1 MFDRLIHFSIHNKL
15 IIGLLTLA
23 LVAWGGYSL
32 SRLPIDALPD
42 ITSNQ
47 VVVYTVAP
55 SLAAQ
60 EIERLVSFPV
70 EQAMATIP
78 GRVEV
83 RSFSRFGLSVVT
95 IVFED
100 KTDIYWARTQVS
112 ERLKEAESQIP
123 AGTGRP
129 TLAPLSTG
137 LGEIYQ
143 YLVRAKPGYENKYD
157 ATKLRTIQDWLV
169 RRQLLGTPGVADVS
183 SFGGLLKQY
192 EVALDPERL
201 RSLGVTVQEVYQA
214 VAANNQN
221 AGGAYLD
228 QNPTAAFIRTEGL
241 ATSLADIGNIVV
253 RSTRAGLPVLVRDVA
268 EVRYG
273 AAVRYGAMTLNNQ
286 GEVTGGLVLMLKGA
300 NAAEVIEAVKTR
312 MATIRKTL
320 PEGVSVEPFLDRSHL
335 VDRAIHTVSKNLLEG
350 ALIVIFVL
358 VLFLGNWRA
367 GLVVASVIPLAMLFA
382 VSMMRLFGVSGN
394 LMSLGAIDFGLIVD
408 GAVIIVEAIVHRLH
422 DGQLRVPGNQLST
435 KQMNDETYHAASK
448 IRSSAAFGE
457 IIILIVYLP
466 LLALTGIEGKMFR
479 PMAETVAFAILG
491 AFILSLTYVPMMAAL
506 ALSRST
512 ENKKTLSDRMMAL
525 FTRLYHPLLKVALRH
540 QAVVLL
546 TAGGLLMGGVVL
558 FRTLGGEFIPTLS
571 EGDFAVEMRV
581 LTGSSLSYT
590 IEKAQQ
596 AGGILKK
603 QFPEVREV
611 VAKIGSSE
619 IPTDPMPVEAAD
631 LMVILKDQQ
640 DWTSADNREALADKM
655 AKALSI
661 MPGVTFGFQQ
671 PIQMRFNELISGA
684 KQDVVLKIYGE
695 DLQQLADYAQQAGRL
710 ARQVPGAED
719 VYVEQVAGLPQIV
732 VQLDRNRLAQ
742 FGLNVADVNRTV
754 QTAFAGEVAG
764 QVFEQERRFDL
775 VLRLRQDLRK
785 DINSVRR
792 LFIAAPNGRQVPLEQ
807 VANVT
812 LREGP
817 NQIQRDDAKRRISV
831 AFNVRGRDVATVVQ
845 ELQGKIDRQIRFAP
859 GYYTTYGGQF
869 ENLRQATERLSVAV
883 PVALVLIFVLLFF
896 TFGSLKQSV
905 MIFTAIPLSAI
916 GGVAALWL
924 RGMPF
929 SISAGV
935 GFIALFGVAVLNG
948 IVLIGYFNQ
957 LKDEGVTDL
966 MARILRGTEVR
977 LRPVLMTATVASLGF
992 LPMALSDS
1000 AGAEVQRP
1008 LATVVIGGLV
1018 SATLL
1023 TLLVL
1028 PVLYALSERRT
1039 SSPRPPS
1046 PAEKGG
1052 PFAGGKESSGSPSQ
1066 RERGAGSEV
1075 RLAGLL
1081 LLLSFPLLAQ
1091 AQSPL
1096 TAPQAVAQALQTN
1109 GTVLAGQRALEAQQ
1123 ALRRTAYDYGRTTL
1137 SGSYGQ
1143 YNSQNRDNQFTI
1155 TQALALPG
1163 VYRSAAGLAE
1173 ARIAGQQARL
1183 AQVQAELRRQV
1194 RRTYEQAVHAR
1205 HRLRVLRGQDSVY
1218 TEFLRAAN
1226 LRFRT
1231 GEAARLEPATALVQQ
1246 GEIRT
1251 QLLAARTDFRVAQ
1264 RQLQALLQVP
1274 TAVVVADSL
1283 LQPLAL
1289 LGAAARADSAAP
1301 ALADTL
1307 LQRANPQA
1315 RVLAQQVAERRAET
1329 RVARAAGL
1337 PEFTVGYFNQSIIG
1351 YQRLDAAG
1359 TESYFGPGA
1368 RFQGVQ
1374 AGVAVPLWRQPHK
1387 ARVQAA
1393 RLQEQ
1398 VAQAG
1403 YERYQAELAGQLDEL
1418 LARRAELQQ
1427 RLRFFETTALPQATV
1442 ITRLATIGYKAGET
1456 GYSEYL
1462 LNLERARRLRL
1473 DYLDALL
1480 QHNQTIIELEYLLGG
1495 Q

>member
-23 LVAWGGYSL
+23 LVAWGSYSL

-95 IVFED
+95 VVFED

-129 TLAPLSTG
+129 ELAPLSTG
-137 LGEIYQ
+137 LGEVYQ
-143 YLVRAKPGYENKYD
+143 YLVRAKPGYEKKYD
-157 ATKLRTIQDWLV
+157 ATELRTIQDWIV

-201 RSLGVTVQEVYQA
+201 RSLGVTVNEVYQA
-214 VAANNQN
+214 VASNNQN

-241 ATSLADIGNIVV
+241 ATSPVDIGNIVI

-273 AAVRYGAMTLNNQ
+273 SAVRYGAMTLNNQ

-300 NAAEVIEAVKTR
+300 NAAEVIKDVKTR

-320 PEGVSVEPFLDRSHL
+320 PEGVTVEPFLDRSNL
-335 VDRAIHTVSKNLLEG
+335 VNRAIHTVTKNLLEG

-382 VSMMRLFGVSGN
+382 VSLMRLFGVSGN

-408 GAVIIVEAIVHRLH
+408 GAVIIVEAIIHRLH
-422 DGQLRVPGNQLST
+422 GGQLQVPGNRLNT
-435 KQMNDETYHAASK
+435 EQMDDETYHAASK

-466 LLALTGIEGKMFR
+466 LLALAGIEGKMFR

-491 AFILSLTYVPMMAAL
+491 AFILSLTYVPMMSAL

-512 ENKKTLSDRMMAL
+512 TNKKTLSDRMMAF
-525 FTRLYHPLLKVALRH
+525 FTQVYHPMLKGALRH

-546 TAGGLLMGGVVL
+546 TAGGLLVGGFFL

-571 EGDFAVEMRV
+571 EGDFAIEMRT

-590 IEKAQQ
+590 IEQAQQ
-596 AGGILKK
+596 AGAILKK
-603 QFPEVREV
+603 QFPEVKEV
-611 VAKIGSSE
+611 VAKIGAGE

-631 LMVILKDQQ
+631 VMVILKDQKQ
-640 DWTSADNREALADKM
+640 WTSATNREELADKM
-655 AKALSI
+655 AKALSV

-695 DLQQLADYAQQAGRL
+695 DLQQLSDYAQQAGRL
-710 ARQVPGAED
+710 VRQVSGAED
-719 VYVEQVAGLPQIV
+719 VYIEQVTGLPQIV

-754 QTAFAGEVAG
+754 QTAFAGETAG

-775 VLRLRQDLRK
+775 VLRVRQDLRK

-807 VANVT
+807 VANVE

-817 NQIQRDDAKRRISV
+817 NQIQRDDAKRRITV
-831 AFNVRGRDVATVVQ
+831 AFNVRGRDVETVVK
-845 ELQGKIDRQIRFAP
+845 ELQGKMDRQVKFAP

-869 ENLRQATERLSVAV
+869 ENLRQATDRLSIAV

-896 TFGSLKQSV
+896 TFGSMKQSV

-916 GGVAALWL
+916 GGIAALWL

-957 LKDEGVTDL
+957 LKADGIADL
-966 MARILRGTEVR
+966 SERILRGTEVR

-992 LPMALSDS
+992 LPMALATS

-1028 PVLYALSERRT
+1028 PVLYALSERKKAAAPAPE
-1039 SSPRPPS
+1039 SSPAPTKSVPV
-1046 PAEKGG
+1046 AT
-1052 PFAGGKESSGSPSQ
+1052 
-1066 RERGAGSEV
+1066 
-1075 RLAGLL
+1075 LL
-1081 LLLSFPLLAQ
+1081 LLLLPLLSQ

-1096 TAPQAVAQALQTN
+1096 NAPQAVTQALQTN

-1123 ALRRTAYDYGRTTL
+1123 AIRRTAYDYGRTTVQA
-1137 SGSYGQ
+1137 SYGQ
-1143 YNSQNRDNQFTI
+1143 YNSQNRDNQFTL
-1155 TQALALPG
+1155 TQSLALPG
-1163 VYRSAAGLAE
+1163 VYRSAAGLAD
-1173 ARIAGQQARL
+1173 ARIAGQQAQL

-1194 RRTYEQAVHAR
+1194 RLSYEQAVHAR

-1226 LRFRT
+1226 LRFKT

-1274 TAVVVADSL
+1274 AAVTVADSIL
-1283 LQPLAL
+1283 HPLTL
-1289 LGAAARADSAAP
+1289 LGT
-1301 ALADTL
+1301 ALADTTGPVL
-1307 LQRANPQA
+1307 ADTLVRLANPQA

-1359 TESYFGPGA
+1359 TESYFGPGT

-1374 AGVAVPLWRQPHK
+1374 AGVAVPLWRRPQK
-1387 ARVQAA
+1387 GRVQAA

-1403 YERYQAELAGQLDEL
+1403 YDRYRAELAGRLDEL
-1418 LARRAELQQ
+1418 LARRREQQQ
-1427 RLRFFETTALPQATV
+1427 RLAYFEATALPQAAI
-1442 ITRLATIGYKAGET
+1442 ITRLSTIGYKAGET

-1473 DYLDALL
+1473 DYLNALL
-1480 QHNQTIIELEYLLGG
+1480 QHNQSVIELEYLLGA

>member
-78 GRVEV
+78 GQVEV

-95 IVFED
+95 VVFED
-100 KTDIYWARTQVS
+100 QTDIYWARTQVS
-112 ERLKEAESQIP
+112 QRLQEAESQIP

-129 TLAPLSTG
+129 ELAPLSTG
-137 LGEIYQ
+137 LGEVYQ
-143 YLVRAKPGYENKYD
+143 YLVRAKPGYEKQYD
-157 ATKLRTIQDWLV
+157 ATALRTIQDWIV

-201 RSLGVTVQEVYQA
+201 RSLGVTVNEVYQA
-214 VAANNQN
+214 VANNNQN

-241 ATSLADIGNIVV
+241 AASPADIGNIVI
-253 RSTRAGLPVLVRDVA
+253 RSTSTGLPVLVRDVA

-273 AAVRYGAMTLNNQ
+273 SAVRYGAMTLNDH

-300 NAAEVIEAVKTR
+300 NAAEVIQDVQKR

-320 PEGVSVEPFLDRSHL
+320 PEGVSVEPFLDRSSL

-350 ALIVIFVL
+350 ALIVVFVL

-408 GAVIIVEAIVHRLH
+408 GAVIIVEAIIHRLH
-422 DGQLRVPGNQLST
+422 GGQLVVPGNRLST
-435 KQMNDETYHAASK
+435 EQMNKETYHAASK

-466 LLALTGIEGKMFR
+466 LLALAGIEGKMFR

-491 AFILSLTYVPMMAAL
+491 AFILSLTYVPMMSAL

-512 ENKKTLSDRMMAL
+512 ENKKTLSDRMMAF
-525 FTRLYHPLLKVALRH
+525 FTRGYHPLLKGALRH
-540 QAVVLL
+540 QAMVLGV
-546 TAGGLLMGGVVL
+546 AAGLLVGSVFL

-603 QFPEVREV
+603 QFPEVKEV
-611 VAKIGSSE
+611 VAKIGAGE

-631 LMVILKDQQ
+631 VMVILKDQKE
-640 DWTSADNREALADKM
+640 WTSASNREELADKM
-655 AKALSI
+655 AKALSV

-719 VYVEQVAGLPQIV
+719 VYVEQVTGLPQIV
-732 VQLDRNRLAQ
+732 VALDRNRLAQ

-754 QTAFAGEVAG
+754 QTAFAGETAG

-775 VLRLRQDLRK
+775 VLRLRSDLRK
-785 DINSVRR
+785 DITSVRR

-807 VANVT
+807 VANVE

-831 AFNVRGRDVATVVQ
+831 AFNVRGRDVETVVK
-845 ELQGKIDRQIRFAP
+845 ELQGKIDRQLKFAP

-869 ENLRQATERLSVAV
+869 ENLRQATERLSIAV

-896 TFGSLKQSV
+896 TFRSFKQSV

-916 GGVAALWL
+916 GGIAALWL

-957 LKDEGVTDL
+957 LKAEGVTDL
-966 MARILRGTEVR
+966 MERILRGTEVR

-992 LPMALSDS
+992 LPMALATS

-1028 PVLYALSERRT
+1028 PVLYALSERT
-1039 SSPRPPS
+1039 KAAKPEPAGPPGDAVPLE
-1046 PAEKGG
+1046 PASKM
-1052 PFAGGKESSGSPSQ
+1052 PLLS
-1066 RERGAGSEV
+1066 
-1075 RLAGLL
+1075 LL
-1081 LLLSFPLLAQ
+1081 LLLFLPLLGQAQ
-1091 AQSPL
+1091 APL
-1096 TAPQAVAQALQTN
+1096 TAPQAVTQALQTN
-1109 GTVLAGQRALEAQQ
+1109 GTVLAGTRALEAQQ
-1123 ALRRTAYDYGRTTL
+1123 AIRRAAYDYGRTTL
-1137 SGSYGQ
+1137 TGSYGQ
-1143 YNSQNRDNQFTI
+1143 YNSQNLDNQFSL
-1155 TQALALPG
+1155 TQSLALPG
-1163 VYRSAAGLAE
+1163 VYRSAANLAD
-1173 ARIAGQQARL
+1173 ARIAGQQAQL
-1183 AQVQAELRRQV
+1183 QQVQAELRRQV
-1194 RRTYEQAVHAR
+1194 RLNYEQAVHAR
-1205 HRLRVLRGQDSVY
+1205 HRLRVLRGQDSLY
-1218 TEFLRAAN
+1218 TEFLRSAN
-1226 LRFRT
+1226 LRFKT
-1231 GEAARLEPATALVQQ
+1231 GETARLEPATALVQQ
-1246 GEIRT
+1246 GEVRT
-1251 QLLAARTDFRVAQ
+1251 QLRAARVDFRVAL

-1274 TAVVVADSL
+1274 AAVAVVDSV

-1289 LGAAARADSAAP
+1289 MGAAQLADTTTP

-1307 LQRANPQA
+1307 LRLTNPQA

-1329 RVARAAGL
+1329 RVAQAAGL

-1359 TESYFGPGA
+1359 TERYFGGGS

-1374 AGVAVPLWRQPHK
+1374 AGVAVPLWRRPQK

-1393 RLQEQ
+1393 QLQEQ
-1398 VAQAG
+1398 VAQAS
-1403 YERYQAELAGQLDEL
+1403 YDRYRAELAAQLDEL
-1418 LARRAELQQ
+1418 LLRRTEQQQ
-1427 RLRFFETTALPQATV
+1427 RLQYFEQTALPQAVV
-1442 ITRLATIGYKAGET
+1442 ITRLSTIAYKAGET

-1473 DYLDALL
+1473 DYLDVLL
-1480 QHNQTIIELEYLLGG
+1480 QHNQTVIELEYLLGR

>member
-78 GRVEV
+78 GQVEV

-95 IVFED
+95 VVFED
-100 KTDIYWARTQVS
+100 QTDIYWARTQVS
-112 ERLKEAESQIP
+112 QRLQEAESQIP

-129 TLAPLSTG
+129 ELAPLSTG
-137 LGEIYQ
+137 LGEVYQ
-143 YLVRAKPGYENKYD
+143 YLVRAKPGFEKKYN
-157 ATKLRTIQDWLV
+157 ATELRTIQDWIV

-201 RSLGVTVQEVYQA
+201 RSLGVTVNEVYQA
-214 VAANNQN
+214 VASNNQN

-241 ATSLADIGNIVV
+241 ATSPADIGNIVI
-253 RSTRAGLPVLVRDVA
+253 RSTSTGLPVLVRDVA

-273 AAVRYGAMTLNNQ
+273 AAVRYGAMTLNDQ

-300 NAAEVIEAVKTR
+300 NAAEVIKDVQKR

-320 PEGVSVEPFLDRSHL
+320 PEGVSVEPFLDRSSL

-350 ALIVIFVL
+350 ALIVVFVL

-408 GAVIIVEAIVHRLH
+408 GAVIIVEAIIHRLH
-422 DGQLRVPGNQLST
+422 GGQLVVPGNRLST
-435 KQMNDETYHAASK
+435 EQMNEETYHAASK

-466 LLALTGIEGKMFR
+466 LLALAGIEGKMFR

-491 AFILSLTYVPMMAAL
+491 AFILSLTYVPMMSAL

-512 ENKKTLSDRMMAL
+512 TTKKTFSDRMMA
-525 FTRLYHPLLKVALRH
+525 FYIRLYHPLLKGALRR
-540 QAVVLL
+540 QAAVLL
-546 TAGGLLMGGVVL
+546 TAAGLLVGGFFL
-558 FRTLGGEFIPTLS
+558 FRTLGGEFIPTLT

-590 IEKAQQ
+590 IEQAQK

-603 QFPEVREV
+603 QFPEVKEV
-611 VAKIGSSE
+611 VAKIGAGE

-631 LMVILKDQQ
+631 VMVILKDQKE
-640 DWTSADNREALADKM
+640 WTSAPNREELADKM
-655 AKALSI
+655 AKALSV

-710 ARQVPGAED
+710 VRQVKGAED
-719 VYVEQVAGLPQIV
+719 VYVEQVTGLPQIV
-732 VQLDRNRLAQ
+732 VALDRNRLAQ
-742 FGLNVADVNRTV
+742 FGLNVSDVNRTV
-754 QTAFAGEVAG
+754 QTAFAGETAG

-807 VANVT
+807 VASVE

-831 AFNVRGRDVATVVQ
+831 AFNVRGRDVETVVE
-845 ELQGKIDRQIRFAP
+845 ELQGKIDRQLNFAP

-869 ENLRQATERLSVAV
+869 ENLRQATDRLSVAV

-896 TFGSLKQSV
+896 TFRSFKQSV

-916 GGVAALWL
+916 GGIAALWL

-957 LKDEGVTDL
+957 LKAEGVTDL
-966 MARILRGTEVR
+966 MERILRGTEVR

-992 LPMALSDS
+992 LPMALATS

-1028 PVLYALSERRT
+1028 PVLYALSERVK
-1039 SSPRPPS
+1039 
-1046 PAEKGG
+1046 A
-1052 PFAGGKESSGSPSQ
+1052 GSPPEEPQPTATPAPPGQSLPV
-1066 RERGAGSEV
+1066 AS
-1075 RLAGLL
+1075 ALL
-1081 LLLSFPLLAQ
+1081 LLLLGLPLLSRAQ
-1091 AQSPL
+1091 GPL
-1096 TAPQAVAQALQTN
+1096 TAAQAVSQALQTN
-1109 GTVLAGQRALEAQQ
+1109 GTVLAGTRALEAQQ
-1123 ALRRTAYDYGRTTL
+1123 AIRRTAYDFGRTTL
-1137 SGSYGQ
+1137 TGSYGQ
-1143 YNSQNRDNQFTI
+1143 YNSLNRDNQFTL
-1155 TQALALPG
+1155 TQSLALPG
-1163 VYRSAAGLAE
+1163 VYRSAAGLAD
-1173 ARIAGQQARL
+1173 ARIAGQRAQL

-1194 RRTYEQAVHAR
+1194 RRSYEQAVHAR
-1205 HRLRVLRGQDSVY
+1205 HRLRVLRGQDSLY
-1218 TEFLRAAN
+1218 SEFLRSAN
-1226 LRFRT
+1226 LRFKT

-1246 GEIRT
+1246 GEVRT
-1251 QLLAARTDFRVAQ
+1251 QLRAARTDFRVAQ

-1274 TAVVVADSL
+1274 AAVALADSVL
-1283 LQPLAL
+1283 RPLAL
-1289 LGAAARADSAAP
+1289 LGAAQLADTTAP

-1307 LQRANPQA
+1307 LKLTNPQA
-1315 RVLAQQVAERRAET
+1315 LVLAQQVAERRAET
-1329 RVARAAGL
+1329 RVAQAAGL

-1359 TESYFGPGA
+1359 TERYFGGGA

-1374 AGVAVPLWRQPHK
+1374 AGVAVPLWRRPQK

-1403 YERYQAELAGQLDEL
+1403 YERYRAELAGQLDEL
-1418 LARRAELQQ
+1418 LLRRSEQQQ
-1427 RLRFFETTALPQATV
+1427 RLAYFESTALPQATV
-1442 ITRLATIGYKAGET
+1442 ITRLSTIAYKAGET

-1480 QHNQTIIELEYLLGG
+1480 QHNQTVIELEYLLGS

>member
-78 GRVEV
+78 GQVEV

-95 IVFED
+95 VVFED
-100 KTDIYWARTQVS
+100 QTDIYWARTQVS
-112 ERLKEAESQIP
+112 QRLQEAESQIP

-129 TLAPLSTG
+129 ELAPLSTG
-137 LGEIYQ
+137 LGEVYQ
-143 YLVRAKPGYENKYD
+143 YLVRAKPGFEKKYN
-157 ATKLRTIQDWLV
+157 TTELRTIQDWIV

-201 RSLGVTVQEVYQA
+201 RSLGVTVNEVYQA

-241 ATSLADIGNIVV
+241 ATSPADIGNIVV
-253 RSTRAGLPVLVRDVA
+253 RSTSTGLPVLVRDVA

-273 AAVRYGAMTLNNQ
+273 AAVRYGAMTLNDQ

-300 NAAEVIEAVKTR
+300 NAAEVIQDVQKR

-320 PEGVSVEPFLDRSHL
+320 PEGVSVEPFLDRSNL

-350 ALIVIFVL
+350 ALIVVFVL

-408 GAVIIVEAIVHRLH
+408 GAVIIVEAIIHRLH
-422 DGQLRVPGNQLST
+422 GGQLVVPGNRLST
-435 KQMNDETYHAASK
+435 EQMNEETYHAASK

-466 LLALTGIEGKMFR
+466 LLALAGIEGKMFR

-491 AFILSLTYVPMMAAL
+491 AFILSLTYVPMMSAL

-512 ENKKTLSDRMMAL
+512 ENKKTFSDRMMD
-525 FTRLYHPLLKVALRH
+525 FYTRLYHPLLKGALRH
-540 QAVVLL
+540 QAAVLL
-546 TAGGLLMGGVVL
+546 TAAGLLVGGFFL

-590 IEKAQQ
+590 IEQAQK

-603 QFPEVREV
+603 QFPEVKEV
-611 VAKIGSSE
+611 VAKIGAGE

-631 LMVILKDQQ
+631 LMIILKDQK
-640 DWTSADNREALADKM
+640 DWTSAPNREELADKM
-655 AKALSI
+655 AKALSV

-710 ARQVPGAED
+710 VRQVQGAAD
-719 VYVEQVAGLPQIV
+719 VYVEQVTGLPQIV
-732 VQLDRNRLAQ
+732 VALDRNRLAQ
-742 FGLNVADVNRTV
+742 FGLNVSDVNRTV
-754 QTAFAGEVAG
+754 QTAFAGETAG

-807 VANVT
+807 VANVE

-831 AFNVRGRDVATVVQ
+831 AFNVRGRDVETVVK
-845 ELQGKIDRQIRFAP
+845 ELQGKIDRQLKFAP

-869 ENLRQATERLSVAV
+869 ENLRQATDRLSVAV

-896 TFGSLKQSV
+896 TFRSFKQSV

-916 GGVAALWL
+916 GGIAALWL

-957 LKDEGVTDL
+957 LKAEGVTDL
-966 MARILRGTEVR
+966 MERILRGTEVR

-992 LPMALSDS
+992 LPMALATS

-1028 PVLYALSERRT
+1028 PVLYALSERV
-1039 SSPRPPS
+1039 
-1046 PAEKGG
+1046 K
-1052 PFAGGKESSGSPSQ
+1052 AGGANGEPQ
-1066 RERGAGSEV
+1066 PEV
-1075 RLAGLL
+1075 TSAAPAKSLPVAPGLL
-1081 LLLSFPLLAQ
+1081 LLLLGLPLLGRAQ
-1091 AQSPL
+1091 GPL
-1096 TAPQAVAQALQTN
+1096 TAAQAVSQALQTN
-1109 GTVLAGQRALEAQQ
+1109 GTVLAGTRALEAQQ
-1123 ALRRTAYDYGRTTL
+1123 AIRRTAYDFGRTTL
-1137 SGSYGQ
+1137 TGSYGQ
-1143 YNSQNRDNQFTI
+1143 YNSQNRDNQFTL
-1155 TQALALPG
+1155 TQSLALPG
-1163 VYRSAAGLAE
+1163 VYRSAAGLAD
-1173 ARIAGQQARL
+1173 ARIAGQQAQL

-1194 RRTYEQAVHAR
+1194 RLSYEQAVHAR

-1218 TEFLRAAN
+1218 TEFLRSAN
-1226 LRFRT
+1226 LRFKT

-1246 GEIRT
+1246 GEVRT
-1251 QLLAARTDFRVAQ
+1251 QLRAARTDFRVAQ

-1274 TAVVVADSL
+1274 AAVALADSVL
-1283 LQPLAL
+1283 RPLTL
-1289 LGAAARADSAAP
+1289 LGAAQLADTAAP

-1307 LQRANPQA
+1307 LQRTNPQA

-1329 RVARAAGL
+1329 RVAQAAGL

-1359 TESYFGPGA
+1359 TERYFGGGS

-1374 AGVAVPLWRQPHK
+1374 AGVAVPLWRRPQK

-1403 YERYQAELAGQLDEL
+1403 FDRYRAELAGQLDEL
-1418 LARRAELQQ
+1418 LLRRTEQQQ
-1427 RLRFFETTALPQATV
+1427 RLAYFESTALPQATV
-1442 ITRLATIGYKAGET
+1442 ITRLSTIAYKAGET

-1480 QHNQTIIELEYLLGG
+1480 QHNQTVIELEYLLGS

>member
-32 SRLPIDALPD
+32 RRLPIDALPD

-70 EQAMATIP
+70 EQSMATIP
-78 GRVEV
+78 GQTEV

-100 KTDIYWARTQVS
+100 QIDIYWARQQVS
-112 ERLKEAESQIP
+112 ERLKEAESLIP

-129 TLAPLSTG
+129 ELAPVTTG

-143 YLVRAKPGYENKYD
+143 YLVRAKPGFEKKYN
-157 ATKLRTIQDWLV
+157 ATELRTIQDWIV

-183 SFGGLLKQY
+183 SFGGYLKQY

-201 RSLGVTVQEVYQA
+201 RSLGVTINEVYQA

-241 ATSLADIGNIVV
+241 ATSPADIGNIVI
-253 RSTRAGLPVLVRDVA
+253 RSTSAGLPVLVRDVA

-300 NAAEVIEAVKTR
+300 NASEVIQDVKKR

-320 PEGVSVEPFLDRSHL
+320 PEGVTVEPFLDRSAL
-335 VDRAIHTVSKNLLEG
+335 VDRAIGTVTKNLLEG

-422 DGQLRVPGNQLST
+422 GGHAPGHAEGGRLTSEE
-435 KQMNDETYHAASK
+435 MNDETYQAASK

-466 LLALTGIEGKMFR
+466 LLALAGIEGKMFR

-491 AFILSLTYVPMMAAL
+491 AFILSLTYVPMMSAL

-512 ENKKTLSDRMMAL
+512 ESSNTFSDRMMA
-525 FTRLYHPLLKVALRH
+525 FYTRLYHPLLKGALRH

-546 TAGGLLMGGVVL
+546 AAVALLAGSFFL
-558 FRTLGGEFIPTLS
+558 FRTLGGEFIPQLT
-571 EGDFAVEMRV
+571 EGDFAVEMRT

-590 IEKAQQ
+590 IEKSQQ
-596 AGGILKK
+596 AAGILKK
-603 QFPEVREV
+603 QFPEVKEV
-611 VAKIGSSE
+611 VAKLGSSE
-619 IPTDPMPVEAAD
+619 IPTDPMPVEAGD
-631 LMVILKDQQ
+631 LMIILKDQKE
-640 DWTSADNREALADKM
+640 WTSAHSREELADKM
-655 AKALSI
+655 AAAVSVI
-661 MPGVTFGFQQ
+661 PGVTFGFQQ

-710 ARQVPGAED
+710 ARQVKGAED
-719 VYVEQVAGLPQIV
+719 VYIEQVTGLPQIV

-754 QTAFAGEVAG
+754 QTAFAGETAG

-792 LFIAAPNGRQVPLEQ
+792 LFVAAPDGRQVPLEQ
-807 VANVT
+807 VASVE

-817 NQIQRDDAKRRISV
+817 NQIQRDDAKRRITV
-831 AFNVRGRDVATVVQ
+831 AFNVRGRDVETVVE
-845 ELQGKIDRQIRFAP
+845 ELQGKMDRQLRFAP

-869 ENLRQATERLSVAV
+869 ENLRQATERLSIAV
-883 PVALVLIFVLLFF
+883 PVALLLIFVLLFF
-896 TFGSLKQSV
+896 TFRSLRQSV
-905 MIFTAIPLSAI
+905 LIFTAIPLSAI

-957 LKDEGVTDL
+957 LKAEGVTDL
-966 MARILRGTEVR
+966 MERILRGTEVR

-992 LPMALSDS
+992 LPMALAQS

-1008 LATVVIGGLV
+1008 LATVVIGGLI

-1028 PVLYALSERRT
+1028 PVLYALSERKQVPD
-1039 SSPRPPS
+1039 SAPQPAPS
-1046 PAEKGG
+1046 
-1052 PFAGGKESSGSPSQ
+1052 GKTLPVAS
-1066 RERGAGSEV
+1066 
-1075 RLAGLL
+1075 LL
-1081 LLLSFPLLAQ
+1081 LLLLLPRLGQ
-1091 AQSPL
+1091 AQGPL
-1096 TAPQAVAQALQTN
+1096 TAPQAVTQALQTN

-1123 ALRRTAYDYGRTTL
+1123 AIRKTAYDIGRTTL

-1143 YNSQNRDNQFTI
+1143 YNSQNRDNQFTL
-1155 TQALALPG
+1155 TQSVALPG
-1163 VYRSAAGLAE
+1163 VYHSAAGLAD
-1173 ARIAGQQARL
+1173 ARITGQRARL

-1194 RRTYEQAVHAR
+1194 RLTYEQAVHAR

-1218 TEFLRAAN
+1218 TEFLRSAN
-1226 LRFRT
+1226 LRFKT

-1274 TAVVVADSL
+1274 VAVSVADSVL
-1283 LQPLAL
+1283 HPLAL
-1289 LGAAARADSAAP
+1289 LGAATLADPTAP

-1307 LQRANPQA
+1307 LKINNPQA

-1329 RVARAAGL
+1329 RVAQAAGL

-1359 TESYFGPGA
+1359 TERYFGPGA

-1374 AGVAVPLWRQPHK
+1374 AGVAVPLWRGPQK

-1403 YERYQAELAGQLDEL
+1403 YERYWAEAAGQVDEL
-1418 LARRAELQQ
+1418 LARRAEQQQ
-1427 RLRFFETTALPQATV
+1427 RLRYFETTALPQATV
-1442 ITRLATIGYKAGET
+1442 ITRLSTIAYKAGET

>member
-23 LVAWGGYSL
+23 LVAWGSYSL

-78 GRVEV
+78 GQVEV

-95 IVFED
+95 VVFED
-100 KTDIYWARTQVS
+100 QTDIYWARTQVS
-112 ERLKEAESQIP
+112 QRLQEAESHIP

-129 TLAPLSTG
+129 ELAPLSTG
-137 LGEIYQ
+137 LGEVYQ
-143 YLVRAKPGYENKYD
+143 YLVRAKLGYEKKYD
-157 ATKLRTIQDWLV
+157 ATELRTIQDWIV

-201 RSLGVTVQEVYQA
+201 RSLGVTVNEVYQA

-241 ATSLADIGNIVV
+241 ATSPADIGNIVI
-253 RSTRAGLPVLVRDVA
+253 RSTSTGLPVLVRDVA
-268 EVRYG
+268 DVRYG
-273 AAVRYGAMTLNNQ
+273 AAVRYGAMTLNDQ

-300 NAAEVIEAVKTR
+300 NAAEVIKDVQQR

-320 PEGVSVEPFLDRSHL
+320 PEGVSVEPFLDRSNL

-350 ALIVIFVL
+350 ALIVVFVL

-408 GAVIIVEAIVHRLH
+408 GAVIIVEAIIHRLH
-422 DGQLRVPGNQLST
+422 GGQLVVPGNRLST
-435 KQMNDETYHAASK
+435 EQMNEETYHAASK

-466 LLALTGIEGKMFR
+466 LLALAGIEGKMFR

-491 AFILSLTYVPMMAAL
+491 AFILSLTYVPMMSAL

-512 ENKKTLSDRMMAL
+512 ENKPTISDRMMA
-525 FTRLYHPLLKVALRH
+525 FYTRLYHPLLKGALRH
-540 QAVVLL
+540 QAAVLL
-546 TAGGLLMGGVVL
+546 TAVGLLVGSFFL
-558 FRTLGGEFIPTLS
+558 FRTLGGEFIPTLT

-590 IEKAQQ
+590 IEQAQK

-603 QFPEVREV
+603 QFPEVKEV
-611 VAKIGSSE
+611 VAKIGAGE

-631 LMVILKDQQ
+631 VMVILKDQKE
-640 DWTSADNREALADKM
+640 WTSAPNREELADKM
-655 AKALSI
+655 AQALSV

-710 ARQVPGAED
+710 VRQVKGAED
-719 VYVEQVAGLPQIV
+719 VYVEQVTGLPQIV
-732 VQLDRNRLAQ
+732 VALDRNRLAQ

-754 QTAFAGEVAG
+754 QTAFAGETAG

-775 VLRLRQDLRK
+775 VLRLRSDLRK

-807 VANVT
+807 VASVE

-831 AFNVRGRDVATVVQ
+831 AFNVRGRDVETVVE
-845 ELQGKIDRQIRFAP
+845 ELQSKIDRQLKFAP

-869 ENLRQATERLSVAV
+869 ENLRQATERLSIAV

-896 TFGSLKQSV
+896 TFRSFKQSV

-916 GGVAALWL
+916 GGIAALWL

-957 LKDEGVTDL
+957 LKAEGVSDL
-966 MARILRGTEVR
+966 MERILRGTEVR

-992 LPMALSDS
+992 LPMALAQS

-1028 PVLYALSERRT
+1028 PVLYALSERVK
-1039 SSPRPPS
+1039 
-1046 PAEKGG
+1046 AGG
-1052 PFAGGKESSGSPSQ
+1052 PDGKPQPAATPAAPAKSLPVAS
-1066 RERGAGSEV
+1066 
-1075 RLAGLL
+1075 GLL
-1081 LLLSFPLLAQ
+1081 LLLLGLPLLAR
-1091 AQSPL
+1091 AQGPL
-1096 TAPQAVAQALQTN
+1096 TAAQAVSQALQTN
-1109 GTVLAGQRALEAQQ
+1109 GTVLAGTRALEAQQ
-1123 ALRRTAYDYGRTTL
+1123 AIRRAAYDFGRTTL
-1137 SGSYGQ
+1137 TGSYGQ
-1143 YNSQNRDNQFTI
+1143 YNSQNLDNQFTL
-1155 TQALALPG
+1155 TQSLALPG
-1163 VYRSAAGLAE
+1163 VYRSAAGLAD
-1173 ARIAGQQARL
+1173 ARIAGQQAQL

-1194 RRTYEQAVHAR
+1194 RLSYEQAVHAR
-1205 HRLRVLRGQDSVY
+1205 HRLRVLRGQDSLY
-1218 TEFLRAAN
+1218 SEFLRSAN
-1226 LRFRT
+1226 LRFKT

-1246 GEIRT
+1246 GEVRT
-1251 QLLAARTDFRVAQ
+1251 QLRAARTDFRVAQ

-1274 TAVVVADSL
+1274 AAVAIADSV

-1289 LGAAARADSAAP
+1289 LGAAQLADTTAP

-1307 LQRANPQA
+1307 LKFTNPQA

-1329 RVARAAGL
+1329 RVAQAAGL

-1359 TESYFGPGA
+1359 TERYFGGGS

-1374 AGVAVPLWRQPHK
+1374 AGVAVPLWRRPQK

-1398 VAQAG
+1398 VAQASFD
-1403 YERYQAELAGQLDEL
+1403 RYRAELSGQLDEL
-1418 LARRAELQQ
+1418 LLRRSEQQQ
-1427 RLRFFETTALPQATV
+1427 RLAYFESTALPQATV
-1442 ITRLATIGYKAGET
+1442 ITRLSTIAYKAGET

-1480 QHNQTIIELEYLLGG
+1480 QHNQTVIELEYLLGR

>member
-78 GRVEV
+78 GQVEV

-95 IVFED
+95 VVFED
-100 KTDIYWARTQVS
+100 QTDIYWARTQVS
-112 ERLKEAESQIP
+112 QRLQEAESQIP

-129 TLAPLSTG
+129 ELAPLSTG
-137 LGEIYQ
+137 LGEVYQ
-143 YLVRAKPGYENKYD
+143 YLVRAKPGYEKKYN
-157 ATKLRTIQDWLV
+157 ATELRTIQDWIV

-201 RSLGVTVQEVYQA
+201 RSLGVTVNEVYQA
-214 VAANNQN
+214 VASNNQN

-241 ATSLADIGNIVV
+241 ATSPADIGNIVI
-253 RSTRAGLPVLVRDVA
+253 RSTSTGLPVLVRDVA

-273 AAVRYGAMTLNNQ
+273 AAVRYGAMTLNDQ

-300 NAAEVIEAVKTR
+300 NAAEVIQDVQKR

-320 PEGVSVEPFLDRSHL
+320 PEGVSVEPFLDRSNL

-350 ALIVIFVL
+350 ALIVVFVL

-408 GAVIIVEAIVHRLH
+408 GAVIIVEAIIHRLH
-422 DGQLRVPGNQLST
+422 GGQLQVPGNRLST
-435 KQMNDETYHAASK
+435 EQMNEETYHAASK

-466 LLALTGIEGKMFR
+466 LLALAGIEGKMFR

-491 AFILSLTYVPMMAAL
+491 AFILSLTYVPMMSAL

-512 ENKKTLSDRMMAL
+512 ENNKTFSDRMMA
-525 FTRLYHPLLKVALRH
+525 FYTRLYHPLLKGALRH
-540 QAVVLL
+540 QAAVLL
-546 TAGGLLMGGVVL
+546 TAAGLLVGGFFL
-558 FRTLGGEFIPTLS
+558 FRTLGGEFIPTLT

-590 IEKAQQ
+590 IEQAQK

-603 QFPEVREV
+603 QFPEVKEV
-611 VAKIGSSE
+611 VAKIGAGE

-631 LMVILKDQQ
+631 VMVILKDQKE
-640 DWTSADNREALADKM
+640 WTSAPNREELADKM
-655 AKALSI
+655 AKALSV

-710 ARQVPGAED
+710 VRQVKGAED
-719 VYVEQVAGLPQIV
+719 VYVEQVTGLPQIV
-732 VQLDRNRLAQ
+732 VALDRNRLAQ
-742 FGLNVADVNRTV
+742 FGLNVSDVNRTV
-754 QTAFAGEVAG
+754 QTAFAGETAG

-807 VANVT
+807 VATVE

-831 AFNVRGRDVATVVQ
+831 AFNVRGRDVETVVE
-845 ELQGKIDRQIRFAP
+845 ELQGKIDRQLKFAP

-869 ENLRQATERLSVAV
+869 ENLRQATDRLSVAV

-896 TFGSLKQSV
+896 TFRSFKQSV

-916 GGVAALWL
+916 GGIAALWL

-957 LKDEGVTDL
+957 LKAEGVNDL
-966 MARILRGTEVR
+966 MERILRGTEVR

-992 LPMALSDS
+992 LPMALATS

-1028 PVLYALSERRT
+1028 PVLYALSERVK
-1039 SSPRPPS
+1039 
-1046 PAEKGG
+1046 AGG
-1052 PFAGGKESSGSPSQ
+1052 PPEEPQPTAT
-1066 RERGAGSEV
+1066 
-1075 RLAGLL
+1075 LAAPAKSLPVAPVLL
-1081 LLLSFPLLAQ
+1081 LLLLGLPLPGRAQ
-1091 AQSPL
+1091 GPL
-1096 TAPQAVAQALQTN
+1096 TAAQAVSQALQTN

-1123 ALRRTAYDYGRTTL
+1123 AIRRTAYDFGRTTL
-1137 SGSYGQ
+1137 TGSYGQ
-1143 YNSQNRDNQFTI
+1143 YNSLNRDNQFTL
-1155 TQALALPG
+1155 TQSLALPG
-1163 VYRSAAGLAE
+1163 VYRSAAGLADS
-1173 ARIAGQQARL
+1173 RIAGQQAQL
-1183 AQVQAELRRQV
+1183 QQVQAELRRQV
-1194 RRTYEQAVHAR
+1194 RLSYEQAVHAR
-1205 HRLRVLRGQDSVY
+1205 HRLRVLRGQDSLY
-1218 TEFLRAAN
+1218 SEFLRSAN
-1226 LRFRT
+1226 LRFKT

-1246 GEIRT
+1246 GEVRT
-1251 QLLAARTDFRVAQ
+1251 QLRAARIDFRVAQ

-1274 TAVVVADSL
+1274 AAVALADSVL
-1283 LQPLAL
+1283 RPLAL
-1289 LGAAARADSAAP
+1289 LGAAQLADTTAP
-1301 ALADTL
+1301 ARADTL
-1307 LQRANPQA
+1307 LQRTNPQA

-1329 RVARAAGL
+1329 RVAQAAGL

-1359 TESYFGPGA
+1359 TERYFGGGA

-1374 AGVAVPLWRQPHK
+1374 AGVAVPLWRRPQK

-1403 YERYQAELAGQLDEL
+1403 YERYRAELAGQLDEL
-1418 LARRAELQQ
+1418 LLRRSEQQQ
-1427 RLRFFETTALPQATV
+1427 RLAYFESTALPQATI
-1442 ITRLATIGYKAGET
+1442 ITRLSTIAYKAGET

-1462 LNLERARRLRL
+1462 LNLERTRRLRL

-1480 QHNQTIIELEYLLGG
+1480 QHNQTIIELEYLLGS

>member
-15 IIGLLTLA
+15 IIGLLALA

-32 SRLPIDALPD
+32 SQLPIDALPD

-78 GRVEV
+78 GQTEI

-95 IVFED
+95 VVFED

-129 TLAPLSTG
+129 ELAPLSTG
-137 LGEIYQ
+137 LGEVYQ
-143 YLVRAKPGYENKYD
+143 YLVRAKPGYEKKYD
-157 ATKLRTIQDWLV
+157 ATALRTIQDWIV

-201 RSLGVTVQEVYQA
+201 RSLGVTVNEVYQA

-241 ATSLADIGNIVV
+241 ATSPADIGNIVI
-253 RSTRAGLPVLVRDVA
+253 RSTRTGLPVLVRDVA

-300 NAAEVIEAVKTR
+300 NAAEVIKDVNTR

-320 PEGVSVEPFLDRSHL
+320 PEGVTVEPFLDRSNL
-335 VDRAIHTVSKNLLEG
+335 VDRAIHTVTRNLLEG

-382 VSMMRLFGVSGN
+382 VSLMRLFGVSGN

-408 GAVIIVEAIVHRLH
+408 GAVIIVEAIIHRLH
-422 DGQLRVPGNQLST
+422 GGQLQVSGNRLDT
-435 KQMNDETYHAASK
+435 TQMDDETYHAASK

-466 LLALTGIEGKMFR
+466 LLALAGIEGKMFR

-491 AFILSLTYVPMMAAL
+491 AFILSLTYVPMMSAL

-512 ENKKTLSDRMMAL
+512 ENKKTLSDRMMGF
-525 FTRLYHPLLKVALRH
+525 FTRVYHPLLKGALRH

-546 TAGGLLMGGVVL
+546 TAGGLLVGGFLL

-590 IEKAQQ
+590 IEQAQK
-596 AGGILKK
+596 AGGILQK
-603 QFPEVREV
+603 QFPEVKEV
-611 VAKIGSSE
+611 VAKIGAGE

-631 LMVILKDQQ
+631 VMVILKDQKE
-640 DWTSADNREALADKM
+640 WTSASNREELADKM
-655 AKALSI
+655 ARALSV

-695 DLQQLADYAQQAGRL
+695 DLQQLSDYAQQAGRL
-710 ARQVPGAED
+710 VRQVPGAED
-719 VYVEQVAGLPQIV
+719 VYVEQVTGLLQIV

-754 QTAFAGEVAG
+754 QTAFAGETAG

-792 LFIAAPNGRQVPLEQ
+792 LFIAGPNGRQVPLEQ
-807 VANVT
+807 VASVE

-831 AFNVRGRDVATVVQ
+831 AFNVRGRDVESVVK
-845 ELQGKIDRQIRFAP
+845 ELQGKIDKQVKFAP

-869 ENLRQATERLSVAV
+869 ENLRLATERLSIAV

-916 GGVAALWL
+916 GGIAALWL

-957 LKDEGVTDL
+957 LKANGITDL
-966 MARILRGTEVR
+966 SERILRGTEVR

-992 LPMALSDS
+992 LPMALATS

-1028 PVLYALSERRT
+1028 PVLYALSERKKAAKPT
-1039 SSPRPPS
+1039 
-1046 PAEKGG
+1046 AEPHAASAKAL
-1052 PFAGGKESSGSPSQ
+1052 PVAT
-1066 RERGAGSEV
+1066 
-1075 RLAGLL
+1075 LL
-1081 LLLSFPLLAQ
+1081 LLLLPLLGHAQ
-1091 AQSPL
+1091 GPL
-1096 TAPQAVAQALQTN
+1096 TAPQAVTQALQTN
-1109 GTVLAGQRALEAQQ
+1109 GTVLAGTRALEAQQ
-1123 ALRRTAYDYGRTTL
+1123 AVRRSAYDYGRTTIT
-1137 SGSYGQ
+1137 GSYGQ

-1163 VYRSAAGLAE
+1163 VYRSAAGLAD
-1173 ARIAGQQARL
+1173 ARIAGQQAQL

-1194 RRTYEQAVHAR
+1194 RLSYEQALHAR

-1218 TEFLRAAN
+1218 TEFLRSAN
-1226 LRFRT
+1226 LRFKT

-1264 RQLQALLQVP
+1264 RQLQVLLQVP
-1274 TAVVVADSL
+1274 TAIVVADSL
-1283 LQPLAL
+1283 LHPLAL
-1289 LGAAARADSAAP
+1289 LGATTLADTTAP
-1301 ALADTL
+1301 AGADTL
-1307 LQRANPQA
+1307 LSRTNPQA

-1329 RVARAAGL
+1329 RVAQAAGL

-1359 TESYFGPGA
+1359 TESYFGPGS

-1374 AGVAVPLWRQPHK
+1374 AGVAVPLWRRPQK

-1403 YERYQAELAGQLDEL
+1403 YDRYRAELAGRLDEL
-1418 LARRAELQQ
+1418 LARRREQQQ
-1427 RLRFFETTALPQATV
+1427 RLAYFEATALPQAAV
-1442 ITRLATIGYKAGET
+1442 ITRLSTIGYKAGET

-1480 QHNQTIIELEYLLGG
+1480 QHNQTVIELEYLLGG

>member
-95 IVFED
+95 VVFED
-100 KTDIYWARTQVS
+100 QTDIYWARTQVS

-129 TLAPLSTG
+129 ELAPLSTG

-143 YLVRAKPGYENKYD
+143 YLVRAKPDYEKQYN
-157 ATKLRTIQDWLV
+157 ATELRTIQDWIV

-201 RSLGVTVQEVYQA
+201 RSLGVTVNEVYQA
-214 VAANNQN
+214 VASNNQN

-241 ATSLADIGNIVV
+241 ATSPADIGNIVV
-253 RSTRAGLPVLVRDVA
+253 RSTSTGLPVLVRDVA
-268 EVRYG
+268 DVRYG

-300 NAAEVIEAVKTR
+300 NAAEVIKDVKTR

-320 PEGVSVEPFLDRSHL
+320 PEGVSVEPFLDRSSL
-335 VDRAIHTVSKNLLEG
+335 VDRAIHTVTKNLLEG

-408 GAVIIVEAIVHRLH
+408 GAVIIVEAIIHRLH
-422 DGQLRVPGNQLST
+422 GGQMQVPGNRLNT
-435 KQMNDETYHAASK
+435 EQMDDETYQAASK

-466 LLALTGIEGKMFR
+466 LLALAGIEGKMFR

-491 AFILSLTYVPMMAAL
+491 AFILSLTYVPMMSAL

-512 ENKKTLSDRMMAL
+512 ENKKTLSDRMMAF
-525 FTRLYHPLLKVALRH
+525 FTRVYHPVLKGALRH

-546 TAGGLLMGGVVL
+546 TAGGLLMGGFFL

-571 EGDFAVEMRV
+571 EGDFAIEMRV

-590 IEKAQQ
+590 IEQAQQ
-596 AGGILKK
+596 AGAILKK
-603 QFPEVREV
+603 QFPEVKEV
-611 VAKIGSSE
+611 VAKIGAGE

-631 LMVILKDQQ
+631 IMVILKDQK

-655 AKALSI
+655 AQALSV

-695 DLQQLADYAQQAGRL
+695 DLQQLSDYAQQAGRL
-710 ARQVPGAED
+710 VRQVDGAED
-719 VYVEQVAGLPQIV
+719 VYIEQVTGLPQIV

-785 DINSVRR
+785 DITSVRR

-807 VANVT
+807 VANVE

-817 NQIQRDDAKRRISV
+817 NQIQRDDAKRRITV
-831 AFNVRGRDVATVVQ
+831 AFNVRGRDVETVVK
-845 ELQGKIDRQIRFAP
+845 ELQSKIDRQVKFAP

-869 ENLRQATERLSVAV
+869 ENLRQATDRLSIAV

-916 GGVAALWL
+916 GGIAALWL

-957 LKDEGVTDL
+957 LKADGIADL
-966 MARILRGTEVR
+966 SERILRGTEVR

-992 LPMALSDS
+992 LPMALAAS

-1028 PVLYALSERRT
+1028 PVLYALSERKKAAEPAPE
-1039 SSPRPPS
+1039 SSPA
-1046 PAEKGG
+1046 PAKSL
-1052 PFAGGKESSGSPSQ
+1052 PVAT
-1066 RERGAGSEV
+1066 
-1075 RLAGLL
+1075 LL
-1081 LLLSFPLLAQ
+1081 LLLLPLLGQ

-1096 TAPQAVAQALQTN
+1096 TAPQAVTQALQTN

-1123 ALRRTAYDYGRTTL
+1123 AIRRTAYDFGRTTVQA
-1137 SGSYGQ
+1137 SYGQ

-1155 TQALALPG
+1155 TQSLALPG
-1163 VYRSAAGLAE
+1163 VYRSTAGLAD
-1173 ARIAGQQARL
+1173 ARIAGQQAQL
-1183 AQVQAELRRQV
+1183 TQVQAELRRQV
-1194 RRTYEQAVHAR
+1194 RLSYEQAVHAR

-1226 LRFRT
+1226 LRFKT

-1246 GEIRT
+1246 GEVRT

-1283 LQPLAL
+1283 LRPLAL
-1289 LGAAARADSAAP
+1289 LGTAQLVDTTAP

-1307 LQRANPQA
+1307 LKLTNPQA

-1359 TESYFGPGA
+1359 TETYFGPGA

-1374 AGVAVPLWRQPHK
+1374 AGVTVPLLRGPQR

-1403 YERYQAELAGQLDEL
+1403 YDRYRAEIAGQLDEL
-1418 LARRAELQQ
+1418 LARRREQQQ
-1427 RLRFFETTALPQATV
+1427 RLAYFESTALPQAAI
-1442 ITRLATIGYKAGET
+1442 ITRLSTIGYKAGET

-1480 QHNQTIIELEYLLGG
+1480 QHNQTVIELEFLLGS

>member
-32 SRLPIDALPD
+32 SQLPIDALPD

-78 GRVEV
+78 SQTEI

-95 IVFED
+95 VVFED

-129 TLAPLSTG
+129 ALAPLSTG
-137 LGEIYQ
+137 LGEVYQ
-143 YLVRAKPGYENKYD
+143 YLVRAKPGYEKQYD
-157 ATKLRTIQDWLV
+157 ATALRTIQDWLV

-201 RSLGVTVQEVYQA
+201 RSLGVTVNEVYQA

-241 ATSLADIGNIVV
+241 ATSPADIGNIVI

-300 NAAEVIEAVKTR
+300 NAAEVIKDVNTR

-320 PEGVSVEPFLDRSHL
+320 PEGVTVEPFLDRSNL
-335 VDRAIHTVSKNLLEG
+335 VDRAIHTVTKNLLEG

-382 VSMMRLFGVSGN
+382 VSLMRLFGVSGN

-408 GAVIIVEAIVHRLH
+408 GAVIIVEAIIHRLH
-422 DGQLRVPGNQLST
+422 GGQLQVPGNRLNT
-435 KQMNDETYHAASK
+435 AQMNDETYQAASK

-466 LLALTGIEGKMFR
+466 LLALAGIEGKMFR

-491 AFILSLTYVPMMAAL
+491 AFILSLTYVPMMSAL

-512 ENKKTLSDRMMAL
+512 VNEKTLSDRMMAF
-525 FTRLYHPLLKVALRH
+525 FTRVYHPLLKGALRH

-546 TAGGLLMGGVVL
+546 TASGLLVGGFLL

-590 IEKAQQ
+590 IEQAQQ
-596 AGGILKK
+596 AGAIIKK
-603 QFPEVREV
+603 QFPEVKEV
-611 VAKIGSSE
+611 VAKIGSGE

-631 LMVILKDQQ
+631 LMIILKDQK
-640 DWTSADNREALADKM
+640 DWTSAPDREALADKM
-655 AKALSI
+655 AQALSV
-661 MPGVTFGFQQ
+661 MPGVTFSFQQ

-710 ARQVPGAED
+710 VRQVKGAED
-719 VYVEQVAGLPQIV
+719 VYVEQVTGLPQIV

-792 LFIAAPNGRQVPLEQ
+792 IFIAGPNGRQVPLEQ
-807 VANVT
+807 VANVE

-831 AFNVRGRDVATVVQ
+831 AFNVRGRDVETVVK
-845 ELQGKIDRQIRFAP
+845 ELQGKIDKQVKFAP

-869 ENLRQATERLSVAV
+869 ENLRLATERLSIAV

-916 GGVAALWL
+916 GGIAALWL

-957 LKDEGVTDL
+957 LKADGITDL
-966 MARILRGTEVR
+966 SERILRGTEVR

-992 LPMALSDS
+992 LPMALATS

-1028 PVLYALSERRT
+1028 PVLYALSERKKAVE
-1039 SSPRPPS
+1039 
-1046 PAEKGG
+1046 PAPEPHAASAKAL
-1052 PFAGGKESSGSPSQ
+1052 PVATLF
-1066 RERGAGSEV
+1066 
-1075 RLAGLL
+1075 LL
-1081 LLLSFPLLAQ
+1081 LLPLLGHAQ
-1091 AQSPL
+1091 GPL
-1096 TAPQAVAQALQTN
+1096 TAPQAVTQALQTN
-1109 GTVLAGQRALEAQQ
+1109 GTVLAGTRALEAQQ
-1123 ALRRTAYDYGRTTL
+1123 AVRRTAYDYGRTTIT
-1137 SGSYGQ
+1137 GSYGQ

-1163 VYRSAAGLAE
+1163 VYRSAANLAD
-1173 ARIAGQQARL
+1173 ARIAGQQAQL

-1194 RRTYEQAVHAR
+1194 RLSYEQAVHAR

-1218 TEFLRAAN
+1218 TEFLRSAN
-1226 LRFRT
+1226 LRFKT

-1274 TAVVVADSL
+1274 TAIVVADSL
-1283 LQPLAL
+1283 LHPLAL
-1289 LGAAARADSAAP
+1289 LGATALADTIAP

-1307 LQRANPQA
+1307 LSRTNPQA
-1315 RVLAQQVAERRAET
+1315 RVLAQRVVERRAET
-1329 RVARAAGL
+1329 RVAQAAGL

-1359 TESYFGPGA
+1359 TESYFGPGS

-1374 AGVAVPLWRQPHK
+1374 AGVAVPLWRRPQK

-1403 YERYQAELAGQLDEL
+1403 FDRYRAEIAGRLDEL
-1418 LARRAELQQ
+1418 LARRREQQQ
-1427 RLRFFETTALPQATV
+1427 RLAYFEATALPQAAV
-1442 ITRLATIGYKAGET
+1442 ITRLSTIGYKAGET

-1480 QHNQTIIELEYLLGG
+1480 QHNQTVIELEYLLGG

>member
-15 IIGLLTLA
+15 LIGVLTLA
-23 LVAWGGYSL
+23 LVAWGSYSL

-129 TLAPLSTG
+129 ELAPLSTG
-137 LGEIYQ
+137 LGEVYQ
-143 YLVRAKPGYENKYD
+143 YLVRAKPGYEKKYN
-157 ATKLRTIQDWLV
+157 ATELRTIQDWIV

-201 RSLGVTVQEVYQA
+201 RSLGVTVNEVYQA
-214 VAANNQN
+214 VASNNQN

-241 ATSLADIGNIVV
+241 ATSPADIGNIVV
-253 RSTRAGLPVLVRDVA
+253 RSTSTGLPVLVRDVA

-273 AAVRYGAMTLNNQ
+273 AAVRYGAMTLNDQ

-300 NAAEVIEAVKTR
+300 NAAEVIRDVKKR

-320 PEGVSVEPFLDRSHL
+320 PEGVSVEPFLDRSNL

-350 ALIVIFVL
+350 ALIVVFVL

-408 GAVIIVEAIVHRLH
+408 GAVIIVEAIIHRLH
-422 DGQLRVPGNQLST
+422 GGQLAVPGNRLST
-435 KQMNDETYHAASK
+435 EQMNEETYHAASK

-466 LLALTGIEGKMFR
+466 LLALAGIEGKMFR

-491 AFILSLTYVPMMAAL
+491 AFILSLTYVPMMSAL

-512 ENKKTLSDRMMAL
+512 ENKKTFSDRMMD
-525 FTRLYHPLLKVALRH
+525 FYTRLYHPLLKGALRH
-540 QAVVLL
+540 QAAVLL
-546 TAGGLLMGGVVL
+546 TATGLLVGGFYL
-558 FRTLGGEFIPTLS
+558 FRTLGGEFIPTLT

-590 IEKAQQ
+590 IEQAQK

-603 QFPEVREV
+603 QFPEVKEV
-611 VAKIGSSE
+611 VAKIGAGE

-631 LMVILKDQQ
+631 VMVILKDQKE
-640 DWTSADNREALADKM
+640 WTSAPNREELADKM
-655 AKALSI
+655 AKALSV

-710 ARQVPGAED
+710 VRQVKGAED
-719 VYVEQVAGLPQIV
+719 VYVEQVTGLPQIV
-732 VQLDRNRLAQ
+732 VALDRNRLAQ
-742 FGLNVADVNRTV
+742 FGLNVSDVNHTV
-754 QTAFAGEVAG
+754 QTAFAGETAG

-775 VLRLRQDLRK
+775 VLRLRPDLRK

-807 VANVT
+807 VASVE

-831 AFNVRGRDVATVVQ
+831 AFNVRGRDVETVVE
-845 ELQGKIDRQIRFAP
+845 ELQGKIDRQLKFAP

-869 ENLRQATERLSVAV
+869 ENLRQATDRLSVAV

-896 TFGSLKQSV
+896 TFRSFKQSV

-916 GGVAALWL
+916 GGIAALWL

-957 LKDEGVTDL
+957 LKAEGVTDL
-966 MARILRGTEVR
+966 MERILRGTEVR

-992 LPMALSDS
+992 LPMALSTS

-1028 PVLYALSERRT
+1028 PVLYALSERVKAGA
-1039 SSPRPPS
+1039 PPEEPQPTATLAV
-1046 PAEKGG
+1046 PAKSL
-1052 PFAGGKESSGSPSQ
+1052 PVAP
-1066 RERGAGSEV
+1066 A
-1075 RLAGLL
+1075 LL
-1081 LLLSFPLLAQ
+1081 LLLLGLPLPGRAQ
-1091 AQSPL
+1091 GPL
-1096 TAPQAVAQALQTN
+1096 TAAQAVTQALQTN
-1109 GTVLAGQRALEAQQ
+1109 GTVLAGTRALEAQQ
-1123 ALRRTAYDYGRTTL
+1123 AIRRTAYDFGRTTL
-1137 SGSYGQ
+1137 TGSYGQ
-1143 YNSQNRDNQFTI
+1143 YNSQNRDNQFTL
-1155 TQALALPG
+1155 TQSLAMPG
-1163 VYRSAAGLAE
+1163 VYRSAASLADV
-1173 ARIAGQQARL
+1173 RIARQQAQL

-1194 RRTYEQAVHAR
+1194 RLSYEQAVHAR
-1205 HRLRVLRGQDSVY
+1205 HRLRMLRGQDSLY
-1218 TEFLRAAN
+1218 SEFLRSAN
-1226 LRFRT
+1226 LRFKT

-1246 GEIRT
+1246 GEVRT
-1251 QLLAARTDFRVAQ
+1251 QLRAARTDFRVAQ

-1274 TAVVVADSL
+1274 AAVALADSVL
-1283 LQPLAL
+1283 RPLAL
-1289 LGAAARADSAAP
+1289 LGAAPQADTTAP

-1307 LQRANPQA
+1307 LKLTNPQA

-1329 RVARAAGL
+1329 RVAQAAGL

-1359 TESYFGPGA
+1359 TERYFGGGS

-1374 AGVAVPLWRQPHK
+1374 AGVAVPLWRQPQK

-1403 YERYQAELAGQLDEL
+1403 YERYRAELAGQLDEL
-1418 LARRAELQQ
+1418 LLRRTEQQQ
-1427 RLRFFETTALPQATV
+1427 RLAYFESTALPQATV
-1442 ITRLATIGYKAGET
+1442 ITRLSTVAYKAGET

-1480 QHNQTIIELEYLLGG
+1480 QHNQTVIELEYLLGS

>member
-15 IIGLLTLA
+15 IIGVLTLA

-78 GRVEV
+78 GREEV

-95 IVFED
+95 IVFDD
-100 KTDIYWARTQVS
+100 KIDVYWARQQVS
-112 ERLKEAESQIP
+112 ERLKEAENQIP
-123 AGTGRP
+123 AGTGQP
-129 TLAPLSTG
+129 TLAPVSTG

-143 YLVRAKPGYENKYD
+143 YLVRAKPGYEKKYD
-157 ATKLRTIQDWLV
+157 ATELRTIQDWIV

-201 RSLGVTVQEVYQA
+201 RSLGVTVAEVYQA

-241 ATSLADIGNIVV
+241 ATSPADIGNIVV
-253 RSTRAGLPVLVRDVA
+253 RSTSAGLPVLVRDVA
-268 EVRYG
+268 DVRFG
-273 AAVRYGAMTLNNQ
+273 SAVRYGAMTLNNQ

-300 NAAEVIEAVKTR
+300 NASEVIKDVKTR

-320 PEGVSVEPFLDRSHL
+320 PAGVTIEPFLDRSAL
-335 VDRAIHTVSKNLLEG
+335 VGRAIHTVTKNLLEG

-408 GAVIIVEAIVHRLH
+408 GAVIIVEAIIHRLH
-422 DGQLRVPGNQLST
+422 GGQLQVPGNRLDT
-435 KQMNDETYHAASK
+435 AQMDDETYHAASK

-466 LLALTGIEGKMFR
+466 LLALAGIEGKMFR

-491 AFILSLTYVPMMAAL
+491 AFILSLTYVPMMSAL

-512 ENKKTLSDRMMAL
+512 ENKKTFSDRMMA
-525 FTRLYHPLLKVALRH
+525 FYTRLYHPLLKGALRH
-540 QAVVLL
+540 QAAVLL
-546 TAGGLLMGGVVL
+546 TAVALLVGGFFL
-558 FRTLGGEFIPTLS
+558 FRTLGGEFIPQLS
-571 EGDFAVEMRV
+571 EGDFATEMRV

-596 AGGILKK
+596 AGAILKK
-603 QFPEVREV
+603 QFPEVKEV
-611 VAKIGSSE
+611 VAKIGSAE
-619 IPTDPMPVEAAD
+619 IPTDPMPVEAGD
-631 LMVILKDQQ
+631 LMIILKDQK
-640 DWTSADNREALADKM
+640 DWTSADNREDLARKM
-655 AKALSI
+655 AAAVGVI
-661 MPGVTFGFQQ
+661 PGVSFSFQQ

-719 VYVEQVAGLPQIV
+719 VYVEQVTGLPQIV
-732 VQLDRNRLAQ
+732 VALNRNRLAQ

-754 QTAFAGEVAG
+754 QTAFAGETAG

-775 VLRLRQDLRK
+775 VLRLRADLRK

-792 LFIAAPNGRQVPLEQ
+792 LFIAAPNGQQVPLEQ
-807 VANVT
+807 VANVE

-817 NQIQRDDAKRRISV
+817 NQIQRDDAKRRITV
-831 AFNVRGRDVATVVQ
+831 GFNLRGRDVETVVK
-845 ELQGKIDRQIRFAP
+845 ELQTKLDRQLKLAP
-859 GYYTTYGGQF
+859 GYYITYGGQF
-869 ENLRQATERLSVAV
+869 ENLRAATDRLSIAV
-883 PVALVLIFVLLFF
+883 PVALLLIFVLLYF

-916 GGVAALWL
+916 GGIAALWL
-924 RGMPF
+924 RDMPF

-957 LKDEGVTDL
+957 LKADGITDL
-966 MARILRGTEVR
+966 TERIMRGTEVR

-992 LPMALSDS
+992 LPMALAQS

-1028 PVLYALSERRT
+1028 PVLYALSERKKDTAPTPEPQPAKAT
-1039 SSPRPPS
+1039 SLPVASLL
-1046 PAEKGG
+1046 
-1052 PFAGGKESSGSPSQ
+1052 
-1066 RERGAGSEV
+1066 V
-1075 RLAGLL
+1075 LL
-1081 LLLSFPLLAQ
+1081 LLPLFSQ
-1091 AQSPL
+1091 AQRPL
-1096 TAPQAVAQALQTN
+1096 TAPQAVTQALQTN

-1123 ALRRTAYDYGRTTL
+1123 AIRRTAYDFGRTTVQA
-1137 SGSYGQ
+1137 SYGQ
-1143 YNSQNRDNQFTI
+1143 YNSQNRDNQFTV
-1155 TQALALPG
+1155 TQSLALPG
-1163 VYRSAAGLAE
+1163 VYRSAAGLAD
-1173 ARIAGQQARL
+1173 ARITGQQL
-1183 AQVQAELRRQV
+1183 QLQQVQAELRRQV
-1194 RRTYEQAVHAR
+1194 RLNYEQAVHAR

-1218 TEFLRAAN
+1218 TEFLRSAN
-1226 LRFRT
+1226 LRFQT

-1246 GEIRT
+1246 GEVRT

-1274 TAVVVADSL
+1274 NAVQVADSL
-1283 LQPLAL
+1283 LHPLSL
-1289 LGAAARADSAAP
+1289 MGSAQ
-1301 ALADTL
+1301 LADTTAPAFADIL
-1307 LQRANPQA
+1307 LKLTNPQA

-1329 RVARAAGL
+1329 RVAQAAGL

-1351 YQRLDAAG
+1351 YQRLDAGG
-1359 TESYFGPGA
+1359 TERYFGPGA

-1374 AGVAVPLWRQPHK
+1374 AGVAVPLLRGPQK

-1403 YERYQAELAGQLDEL
+1403 YDRYRAEIAGQLDEL
-1418 LARRAELQQ
+1418 LARRAEQQQ
-1427 RLRFFETTALPQATV
+1427 RLRYFETTALPQATV
-1442 ITRLATIGYKAGET
+1442 ITRLSTIAYKAGET

-1480 QHNQTIIELEYLLGG
+1480 QHNQTVIELEYLLGR

>member
-70 EQAMATIP
+70 EQAMSTIP

-95 IVFED
+95 VVFED

-112 ERLKEAESQIP
+112 ERLKEAESEIP

-129 TLAPLSTG
+129 ELAPLSTG
-137 LGEIYQ
+137 LGEVYQ
-143 YLVRAKPGYENKYD
+143 YLVRAKPGYEKKYD
-157 ATKLRTIQDWLV
+157 ATELRTIQDWIV

-201 RSLGVTVQEVYQA
+201 RSLGVTVNEVYQA
-214 VAANNQN
+214 VASNNQN

-241 ATSLADIGNIVV
+241 ATSPADIGNIVI
-253 RSTRAGLPVLVRDVA
+253 RSTSAGLPVLVRDVA

-273 AAVRYGAMTLNNQ
+273 SAVRYGAMTLNNQ

-300 NAAEVIEAVKTR
+300 NAAEVIKDVKTR

-320 PEGVSVEPFLDRSHL
+320 PEGVTVEPFLDRSNL
-335 VDRAIHTVSKNLLEG
+335 VNRAIHTVTKNLLEG

-382 VSMMRLFGVSGN
+382 VSLMRLFGVSGN

-408 GAVIIVEAIVHRLH
+408 GAVIIVEAIIHRLH
-422 DGQLRVPGNQLST
+422 GGQLQVPGNRLNT
-435 KQMNDETYHAASK
+435 EQMDDETYHAASK

-466 LLALTGIEGKMFR
+466 LLALAGIEGKMFR

-491 AFILSLTYVPMMAAL
+491 AFILSLTYVPMMSAL

-512 ENKKTLSDRMMAL
+512 ENKKTLSDRMMAF
-525 FTRLYHPLLKVALRH
+525 FTRVYHPLLKGALRH

-546 TAGGLLMGGVVL
+546 TAGSLLVGGFLL

-571 EGDFAVEMRV
+571 EGDFAIEMRV

-590 IEKAQQ
+590 IEQAQQ
-596 AGGILKK
+596 AGAILKK
-603 QFPEVREV
+603 QFPEVKEV
-611 VAKIGSSE
+611 VAKIGAGE

-631 LMVILKDQQ
+631 VMVILKDQKQ
-640 DWTSADNREALADKM
+640 WTSATNREELADKM
-655 AKALSI
+655 AQALSV

-695 DLQQLADYAQQAGRL
+695 DLQQLSDYAQQAGRL
-710 ARQVPGAED
+710 VRQVPGAED
-719 VYVEQVAGLPQIV
+719 VYIEQVTGLPQIV

-754 QTAFAGEVAG
+754 QTAFAGETAG

-807 VANVT
+807 VANVE

-817 NQIQRDDAKRRISV
+817 NQIQRDDAKRRITV
-831 AFNVRGRDVATVVQ
+831 AFNVRGRDVETVVK
-845 ELQGKIDRQIRFAP
+845 ELQGKMDRQVKFAP

-869 ENLRQATERLSVAV
+869 ENLRQATDRLSIAV

-916 GGVAALWL
+916 GGIAALWL

-957 LKDEGVTDL
+957 LKADGITDL
-966 MARILRGTEVR
+966 TERIMRGTEVR

-992 LPMALSDS
+992 LPMALAQS

-1028 PVLYALSERRT
+1028 PVLYALSERKKAAAPALE
-1039 SSPRPPS
+1039 SSPAPTKRVPV
-1046 PAEKGG
+1046 AT
-1052 PFAGGKESSGSPSQ
+1052 
-1066 RERGAGSEV
+1066 
-1075 RLAGLL
+1075 LL
-1081 LLLSFPLLAQ
+1081 LLLLPLLGQ

-1096 TAPQAVAQALQTN
+1096 TAPQAVTQALQTN

-1123 ALRRTAYDYGRTTL
+1123 AIRRTAYDYGRTTVQA
-1137 SGSYGQ
+1137 SYGQ
-1143 YNSQNRDNQFTI
+1143 YNSQNRDNQFTL
-1155 TQALALPG
+1155 TQSLALPG
-1163 VYRSAAGLAE
+1163 VYRSAAGLAD
-1173 ARIAGQQARL
+1173 ARIAGQQAQL

-1194 RRTYEQAVHAR
+1194 RLSYEQAVHAR

-1218 TEFLRAAN
+1218 TEFLRSAT
-1226 LRFRT
+1226 LRFKT

-1264 RQLQALLQVP
+1264 RLLQALLQVP
-1274 TAVVVADSL
+1274 AAVTVVDSIL
-1283 LQPLAL
+1283 HPLAL
-1289 LGAAARADSAAP
+1289 LGAA
-1301 ALADTL
+1301 LADTTGPVL
-1307 LQRANPQA
+1307 PDTLVRLANPQA

-1329 RVARAAGL
+1329 RVAQAAGL

-1359 TESYFGPGA
+1359 TESYFGPGS

-1374 AGVAVPLWRQPHK
+1374 AGVAVPLWRRPQK

-1403 YERYQAELAGQLDEL
+1403 YDRYRAEIAGRLDEL
-1418 LARRAELQQ
+1418 LARRREQQQ
-1427 RLRFFETTALPQATV
+1427 RLAYFEATALPQAAL
-1442 ITRLATIGYKAGET
+1442 ITRLSTLGYKAGET

-1480 QHNQTIIELEYLLGG
+1480 QHNQTVIELEYLLGG

>member
-32 SRLPIDALPD
+32 RRLPIDALPD

-70 EQAMATIP
+70 EQSMATIP
-78 GRVEV
+78 GQTEV

-100 KTDIYWARTQVS
+100 QIDIYWARQQVS
-112 ERLKEAESQIP
+112 ERLKEAESRIP

-129 TLAPLSTG
+129 ELAPVTTG

-143 YLVRAKPGYENKYD
+143 YLVRAKPGFEKKYN
-157 ATKLRTIQDWLV
+157 ATELRTIQDWIV

-183 SFGGLLKQY
+183 SFGGYLKQY

-201 RSLGVTVQEVYQA
+201 RSLGVTINEVYQA

-241 ATSLADIGNIVV
+241 ATSPADIGNIVV
-253 RSTRAGLPVLVRDVA
+253 RSTSTGLPVLVRDVA
-268 EVRYG
+268 EVRFG

-300 NAAEVIEAVKTR
+300 NAAEVIKAVKTR

-320 PEGVSVEPFLDRSHL
+320 PEGVSVEPFLDRSAL
-335 VDRAIHTVSKNLLEG
+335 VGRAIGTVTKNLLEG

-422 DGQLRVPGNQLST
+422 GGHAPGHAEGGRLTSEE
-435 KQMNDETYHAASK
+435 MNDETYQAASK

-466 LLALTGIEGKMFR
+466 LLALAGIEGKMFR

-491 AFILSLTYVPMMAAL
+491 AFILSLTYVPMMSAL

-512 ENKKTLSDRMMAL
+512 ASGKTFSDRMMA
-525 FTRLYHPLLKVALRH
+525 FYTRLYHPLLKGALRH
-540 QAVVLL
+540 QAVVL
-546 TAGGLLMGGVVL
+546 TAAGGLLVGAYFL
-558 FRTLGGEFIPTLS
+558 FRTLGGEFIPQLT
-571 EGDFAVEMRV
+571 EGDFAVEMRT

-590 IEKAQQ
+590 IEKSQQ
-596 AGGILKK
+596 AAGILKQ
-603 QFPEVREV
+603 QFPEVKEV
-611 VAKIGSSE
+611 VAKLGSSE
-619 IPTDPMPVEAAD
+619 IPTDPMPVEAGD
-631 LMVILKDQQ
+631 LMIILKDQKE
-640 DWTSADNREALADKM
+640 WTSAHSREELADKM
-655 AKALSI
+655 AAAVSVI
-661 MPGVTFGFQQ
+661 PGVTFGFQQ

-710 ARQVPGAED
+710 ARQVNGAED
-719 VYVEQVAGLPQIV
+719 VYIEQVTGLPQIV

-754 QTAFAGEVAG
+754 QTAFAGETAG

-792 LFIAAPNGRQVPLEQ
+792 LFVAAPDGRQVPLEQ
-807 VANVT
+807 VASVE

-817 NQIQRDDAKRRISV
+817 NQIQRDDAKRRITV
-831 AFNVRGRDVATVVQ
+831 AFNVRGRDVETVVN
-845 ELQGKIDRQIRFAP
+845 ELQGKIDRQLRFAP

-869 ENLRQATERLSVAV
+869 ENLRQATERLAVAV
-883 PVALVLIFVLLFF
+883 PVALLLIFVLLFF
-896 TFGSLKQSV
+896 TFRSLRQSV
-905 MIFTAIPLSAI
+905 LIFTAIPLSAI
-916 GGVAALWL
+916 GGVLALWL
-924 RGMPF
+924 RDMPF

-957 LKDEGVTDL
+957 LKAEGVTDL
-966 MARILRGTEVR
+966 MERIMRGTEVR

-992 LPMALSDS
+992 LPMALAQS

-1008 LATVVIGGLV
+1008 LATVVIGGLI

-1028 PVLYALSERRT
+1028 PVLYALSERKQV
-1039 SSPRPPS
+1039 PEPAPQPAPS
-1046 PAEKGG
+1046 
-1052 PFAGGKESSGSPSQ
+1052 GKTLPVAS
-1066 RERGAGSEV
+1066 
-1075 RLAGLL
+1075 LL
-1081 LLLSFPLLAQ
+1081 LLLLLLPRLGQ
-1091 AQSPL
+1091 AQGPL
-1096 TAPQAVAQALQTN
+1096 TAPQAVTQALQTN

-1123 ALRRTAYDYGRTTL
+1123 AIRKTAYDIGRTTL

-1143 YNSQNRDNQFTI
+1143 YNSQNRDNQFTL
-1155 TQALALPG
+1155 TQSVALPG
-1163 VYRSAAGLAE
+1163 VYQSAAGLAD
-1173 ARIAGQQARL
+1173 ARITGQRARL
-1183 AQVQAELRRQV
+1183 VQVQAELRRQV
-1194 RRTYEQAVHAR
+1194 RLTYEQAVHAR

-1218 TEFLRAAN
+1218 TEFLRSAN
-1226 LRFRT
+1226 LRFKT

-1251 QLLAARTDFRVAQ
+1251 QLLAARTDFRIAQ

-1274 TAVVVADSL
+1274 AAVSVADSVL
-1283 LQPLAL
+1283 HPLAL
-1289 LGAAARADSAAP
+1289 LGAARADSTAP

-1307 LQRANPQA
+1307 LKINNPQA

-1329 RVARAAGL
+1329 RVAQAAGL

-1359 TESYFGPGA
+1359 TERYFGPGA

-1374 AGVAVPLWRQPHK
+1374 AGVAVPLWRGPQK

-1403 YERYQAELAGQLDEL
+1403 YERYRAEAAGQVDEL
-1418 LARRAELQQ
+1418 LARRAEQQQ
-1427 RLRFFETTALPQATV
+1427 RLDYFETTALPQATV
-1442 ITRLATIGYKAGET
+1442 ITRLSTIAYKAGET

>member
-78 GRVEV
+78 GQVEV

-95 IVFED
+95 VVFED
-100 KTDIYWARTQVS
+100 QTDIYWARTQVS
-112 ERLKEAESQIP
+112 QRLQEAESQIP

-129 TLAPLSTG
+129 ELAPLSTG
-137 LGEIYQ
+137 LGEVYQ
-143 YLVRAKPGYENKYD
+143 YLVRAKPGYEKKYN
-157 ATKLRTIQDWLV
+157 ATELRTIQDWIV

-201 RSLGVTVQEVYQA
+201 RSLGVTVNEVYQA
-214 VAANNQN
+214 VASNNQN

-241 ATSLADIGNIVV
+241 ATSPADIGNIVI
-253 RSTRAGLPVLVRDVA
+253 RSTSTGLPVLVRDVA

-273 AAVRYGAMTLNNQ
+273 AAVRYGAMTLNDQ

-300 NAAEVIEAVKTR
+300 NAAEVIQDVQKR

-320 PEGVSVEPFLDRSHL
+320 PEGVTVEPFLDRSNL

-350 ALIVIFVL
+350 ALIVVFVL

-408 GAVIIVEAIVHRLH
+408 GAVIIVEAIIHRLH
-422 DGQLRVPGNQLST
+422 GGQLQVPGNRLST
-435 KQMNDETYHAASK
+435 EQMNKETYHAASK

-466 LLALTGIEGKMFR
+466 LLALAGIEGKMFR

-491 AFILSLTYVPMMAAL
+491 AFILSLTYVPMMSAL

-512 ENKKTLSDRMMAL
+512 TTKKTISDRMMA
-525 FTRLYHPLLKVALRH
+525 FYTRLYHPLLKGALRH
-540 QAVVLL
+540 QAAVLL
-546 TAGGLLMGGVVL
+546 TAAGLLVGGFFL
-558 FRTLGGEFIPTLS
+558 FRTLGGEFIPTLT

-590 IEKAQQ
+590 IEQAQK

-603 QFPEVREV
+603 QFPEVKEV
-611 VAKIGSSE
+611 VAKIGAGE

-631 LMVILKDQQ
+631 VMVILKDQKE
-640 DWTSADNREALADKM
+640 WTSAPNREELADKM
-655 AKALSI
+655 AKALSV

-710 ARQVPGAED
+710 VHQVPGAED
-719 VYVEQVAGLPQIV
+719 VYVEQVTGLPQIV
-732 VQLDRNRLAQ
+732 VALDRNRLAQ
-742 FGLNVADVNRTV
+742 FGLNVSDVNRTV
-754 QTAFAGEVAG
+754 QTAFAGETAG

-807 VANVT
+807 VATVE

-831 AFNVRGRDVATVVQ
+831 AFNVRGRDVETVVE
-845 ELQGKIDRQIRFAP
+845 ELQGKIDRQLKFAP

-869 ENLRQATERLSVAV
+869 ENLRQATDRLSVAV

-896 TFGSLKQSV
+896 TFRSFKQSV

-916 GGVAALWL
+916 GGIAALWL

-957 LKDEGVTDL
+957 LKAEGVTDL
-966 MARILRGTEVR
+966 MERILLGTEVR

-992 LPMALSDS
+992 LPMALATS

-1028 PVLYALSERRT
+1028 PVLYALSERVKT
-1039 SSPRPPS
+1039 GAPPEES
-1046 PAEKGG
+1046 QPA
-1052 PFAGGKESSGSPSQ
+1052 PTPAAPAQSLP
-1066 RERGAGSEV
+1066 V
-1075 RLAGLL
+1075 TPVLL
-1081 LLLSFPLLAQ
+1081 LLLLGLPQLSRAQ
-1091 AQSPL
+1091 GPL
-1096 TAPQAVAQALQTN
+1096 TATQAVSQALQTN
-1109 GTVLAGQRALEAQQ
+1109 GTVLAGTRALEAQQ
-1123 ALRRTAYDYGRTTL
+1123 AIRRTAYDFGRTTL
-1137 SGSYGQ
+1137 TGSYGQ
-1143 YNSQNRDNQFTI
+1143 YNSLNRDNQFTL
-1155 TQALALPG
+1155 TQSLALPG
-1163 VYRSAAGLAE
+1163 VYRSAAGLAD
-1173 ARIAGQQARL
+1173 ARMAGQQAQL

-1194 RRTYEQAVHAR
+1194 RLSYEQAVHAR
-1205 HRLRVLRGQDSVY
+1205 HRLRVLRGQDSLY
-1218 TEFLRAAN
+1218 SEFLRSAN
-1226 LRFRT
+1226 LRFKT

-1246 GEIRT
+1246 GEVRT
-1251 QLLAARTDFRVAQ
+1251 QLRAARTDFRVAQ
-1264 RQLQALLQVP
+1264 RQLQALLQALLQVP
-1274 TAVVVADSL
+1274 AAVALADSVL
-1283 LQPLAL
+1283 RPLAL
-1289 LGAAARADSAAP
+1289 LGAAQLADTMASAR
-1301 ALADTL
+1301 ADTL
-1307 LQRANPQA
+1307 LKRTNPQA

-1329 RVARAAGL
+1329 RVAQAAGL

-1359 TESYFGPGA
+1359 TERYFGGGA

-1374 AGVAVPLWRQPHK
+1374 AGVAVPLWRRPQK

-1403 YERYQAELAGQLDEL
+1403 YERYRAELAGQLDEL
-1418 LARRAELQQ
+1418 LLRRSEQQQ
-1427 RLRFFETTALPQATV
+1427 RLDYFESTALPQATV
-1442 ITRLATIGYKAGET
+1442 ITRLSTIAYKAGET

-1480 QHNQTIIELEYLLGG
+1480 QHNQTVIELEYLLGS